1 MCDRRVGV
9 EFFIIIFK
17 FILKKKSL
25 MKLCESEIFFMGRY
39 LSTDSISL
47 TNIRFSGYFFLNE
60 F

>member
-47 TNIRFSGYFFLNE
+47 IIIRFSDYFFLNE